1 MAINLNNISVG
12 ADGRITFGGLR
23 SGIDFQSAIEGII
36 KARRIPVDTLENRVS
51 DNEEKIAAYRD
62 LKTLLSSLKDSL
74 NALRGAVTL
83 GGVGNAYKAKTAFA
97 TATRTDGA
105 TPTPAANLIG
115 VTVTNAAAKGS
126 HTIEILQTAA
136 AHKIGSGAASSA
148 TVDLGTALGLGAGS
162 VAGSFDINGVTI
174 DVLASDSL
182 QDLRD
187 RINSANTGENATG
200 VTASIVT
207 VGANQHYL
215 VLTADQTG
223 KAITLDNEVGGVLTK
238 LGISTDGGATLANEL
253 QAPRMAQFYADGL
266 LDGSKWQTAK
276 VADAAAAVG
285 TFGVGAGSHSFEIRD
300 AGGAVIATVNYSSTD
315 SLQDIANTING
326 LGAGITAEVVVDGGA
341 YRLHIEKDDG
351 AAISLANDSG
361 GFLSALGV
369 AKQNLLIERSTN
381 TINDLFAGVTLNL
394 YQAEP
399 GTTLTLDIEQ
409 NLGEVKNAIVS
420 FVNAYNSVK
429 QFINQQNLTNAED
442 GSRSKDAGALFGSRT
457 LADVEAT
464 LARVIG
470 NGTAGVNSAFSVLAQ
485 IGINFVNNDT
495 LTDPLLADTLT
506 IDDSKLDEALLNNP
520 LDVQRL
526 FAFDFSASDP
536 RITLLGFTGNTKYSA
551 TGYTL
556 NLTHDGT
563 QLTGADIDGVPGSAT
578 VNGNIITMTDA
589 TGAYGL
595 SLYYSGNSDLS
606 GVQIKFTV
614 GVAAQMFFDIE
625 RMIDSTTGS
634 VEAEI
639 DTLTDQNAVAEKRI
653 EEMLRRLDYQK
664 EQLTAKFIAMETALA
679 RMNSILDTMK
689 QTVDAWFKDD

>member
-1 MAINLNNISVG
+1 
-12 ADGRITFGGLR
+12 
-23 SGIDFQSAIEGII
+23 
-36 KARRIPVDTLENRVS
+36 
-51 DNEEKIAAYRD
+51 
-62 LKTLLSSLKDSL
+62 
-74 NALRGAVTL
+74 
-83 GGVGNAYKAKTAFA
+83 
-97 TATRTDGA
+97 
-105 TPTPAANLIG
+105 
-115 VTVTNAAAKGS
+115 
-126 HTIEILQTAA
+126 
-136 AHKIGSGAASSA
+136 
-148 TVDLGTALGLGAGS
+148 
-162 VAGSFDINGVTI
+162 
-174 DVLASDSL
+174 
-182 QDLRD
+182 
-187 RINSANTGENATG
+187 
-200 VTASIVT
+200 
-207 VGANQHYL
+207 
-215 VLTADQTG
+215 
-223 KAITLDNEVGGVLTK
+223 
-238 LGISTDGGATLANEL
+238 
-253 QAPRMAQFYADGL
+253 
-266 LDGSKWQTAK
+266 
-276 VADAAAAVG
+276 
-285 TFGVGAGSHSFEIRD
+285 
-300 AGGAVIATVNYSSTD
+300 
-315 SLQDIANTING
+315 
-326 LGAGITAEVVVDGGA
+326 
-341 YRLHIEKDDG
+341 
-351 AAISLANDSG
+351 
-361 GFLSALGV
+361 
-369 AKQNLLIERSTN
+369 
-381 TINDLFAGVTLNL
+381 
-394 YQAEP
+394 
-399 GTTLTLDIEQ
+399 
-409 NLGEVKNAIVS
+409 
-420 FVNAYNSVK
+420 
-429 QFINQQNLTNAED
+429 
-442 GSRSKDAGALFGSRT
+442 
-457 LADVEAT
+457 
-464 LARVIG
+464 VIG